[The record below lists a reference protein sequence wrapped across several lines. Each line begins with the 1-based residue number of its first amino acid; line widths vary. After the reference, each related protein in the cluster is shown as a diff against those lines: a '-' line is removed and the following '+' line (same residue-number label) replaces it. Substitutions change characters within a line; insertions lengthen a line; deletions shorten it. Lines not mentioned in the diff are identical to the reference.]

1 MKGMKAI
8 LLLEGL
14 ELVDAF
20 IIYYIEF
27 RFYHDRT
34 TTDFKSV

>member
-20 IIYYIEF
+20 IIYYIE
-27 RFYHDRT
+27 HIVEKLQT
-34 TTDFKSV
+34 T